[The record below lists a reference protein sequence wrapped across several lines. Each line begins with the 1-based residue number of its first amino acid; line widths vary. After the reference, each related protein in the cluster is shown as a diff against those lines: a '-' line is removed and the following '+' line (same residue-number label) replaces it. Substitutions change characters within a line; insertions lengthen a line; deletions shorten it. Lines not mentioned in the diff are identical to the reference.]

1 MVIKLLLLQ
10 LGGEVD
16 DCSCTVESVDS
27 FNNKE
32 IFPDLNALLEK
43 DYFKFYPVSKAL
55 VDITSNQLVFLGRRL
70 EEFIASFLKAIQ
82 ISTQLIIIMKK
93 LLLGQCQLLCMGHST
108 T

>member
-1 MVIKLLLLQ
+1 MIIKLLLLQ

-32 IFPDLNALLEK
+32 IFPDLKSLLEK
-43 DYFKFYPVSKAL
+43 DYFKFYPVSKTL
-55 VDITSNQLVFLGRRL
+55 VDITSNQLFFLGRRL

>member
-1 MVIKLLLLQ
+1 MIIKLLLLQ

-82 ISTQLIIIMKK
+82 ISTQLIIIMEK
-93 LLLGQCQLLCMGHST
+93 LLLG
-108 T
+108 

>member
-1 MVIKLLLLQ
+1 MIIKLLLLQ

-82 ISTQLIIIMKK
+82 ISAQLIIIKKK
-93 LLLGQCQLLCMGHST
+93 LLLGQCQLLCKGNLT